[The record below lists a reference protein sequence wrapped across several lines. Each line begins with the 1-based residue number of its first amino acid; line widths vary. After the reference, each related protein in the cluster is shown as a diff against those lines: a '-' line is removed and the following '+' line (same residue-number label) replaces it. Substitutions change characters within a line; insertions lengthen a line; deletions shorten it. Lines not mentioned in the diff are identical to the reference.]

1 MCQNLFRQLGLVV
14 CKTIFVPVWLKVN
27 KVLSERGT
35 EPVFDLQL
43 PSGE

>member
-1 MCQNLFRQLGLVV
+1 MQDNICPSMVES
-14 CKTIFVPVWLKVN
+14 K

-35 EPVFDLQL
+35 EPVMDLQL